1 MNLRRSARLS
11 IRALFAHKVRAILAL
26 TSVSIGV
33 TAVLLTSAIG
43 AGAQRDVVR
52 QMETIGT
59 NLIVVRPA
67 QVERLASRKTIRG
80 SVATLKMD
88 DYAAIAALPFV
99 AAAAP
104 GVERP
109 VRAKAGTIATMTKV
123 LGTSPAYP
131 AVRNFRVSAGRF
143 FDDDDDRRAR
153 RVAVLG
159 ARVAEAL
166 FEDASP
172 IGRDIRVRG
181 VVFEVIGVLEAKGS
195 MPGGGDEDSQIL
207 IPTKTALRRVM
218 NVTWLTSV
226 FVSVDDPA
234 KIEEARARI
243 TELVRARHG
252 REDFSIQNTA
262 MFLSMQKQTAGF
274 LTMLAAGLGGIALI
288 VGGAGILALMLMTV
302 KERTREIGLRM
313 ALGAT
318 PRDILAQFLF
328 EATLLATGGWAAGLA
343 IGAAGAVAVALGT
356 EWKLAVPFDA
366 LFASAAMVVI
376 TGLGFGAFPARKA
389 SMLPPMEALR

>member
-172 IGRDIRVRG
+172 IGRGIRVRG